1 MNRLMRRVLALGLA
15 MAAAEALAANVAIS
29 NFQFNPSSLTINIG
43 DSVTWLNQD
52 TTTHTTTSTSP
63 SGLWNAS
70 LAPGASFTQAF
81 SKEGTYTYHCSIHP
95 SMTGSIVVRS
105 PEQTRIQT
113 GKNLLSGS
121 AKTVPITLNLT
132 GKNSDLV
139 YLGSY
144 IVNAQSGCANC
155 HSCPTYAQGHNPY
168 LGQSKQFN
176 ASSYLA
182 GGVPVGGIV
191 SANITPDSSGKP
203 AGLSLGEFKSLLRT
217 GRDPHVP
224 GAVLQVMPWPIFGMM
239 SSHDLD
245 ALYEYLRAIPARKT
259 PSSQAC
265 SGMGD

>member
-1 MNRLMRRVLALGLA
+1 MHCVFALGLT
-15 MAAAEALAANVAIS
+15 MAAAEVFAANVTIS
-29 NFQFNPSSLTINIG
+29 NFQFNPSTLTINIG

-63 SGLWNAS
+63 NGPWNGT
-70 LAPGASFTQAF
+70 LAPGASFTQTF
-81 SKEGTYTYHCSIHP
+81 SKEGSYTYLCSLHP
-95 SMTGSIVVRS
+95 SMTGSVVVRS

-113 GKNLLSGS
+113 GKNLVAGS
-121 AKTVPITLNLT
+121 AKTVPISLNLA
-132 GKNSDLV
+132 GKNQDLA

-155 HSCPTYAQGHNPY
+155 HSCPTYAKGHNPF
-168 LGQSKQFN
+168 LGESKQFN
-176 ASSYLA
+176 ASGYLA

-217 GRDPHVP
+217 GHDPDVP
-224 GAVLQVMPWPIFGMM
+224 GALLQVMPWPIFGMM

-245 ALYEYLRAIPARKT
+245 AVYEYLRAIPSRKT
-259 PSSQAC
+259 PGSQAC